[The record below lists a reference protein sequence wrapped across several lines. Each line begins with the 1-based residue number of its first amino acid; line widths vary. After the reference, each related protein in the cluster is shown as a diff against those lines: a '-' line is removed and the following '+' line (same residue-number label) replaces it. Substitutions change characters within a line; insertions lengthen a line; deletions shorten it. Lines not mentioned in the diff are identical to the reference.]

1 MKNKK
6 LKIAVFGLWHLG
18 CVYATSL
25 AKLGFEVEASDF
37 DNNVLDNL
45 KKGKAPIYEPEMDE
59 TITKLLD
66 KNLSFVDTK
75 KVFKD
80 KDYVFIAHDLPVDE
94 NDVVDTTL
102 INQTIEL
109 IKKYGES
116 KTIFVISSQIPCG
129 TCRKMSKVSKNIIY
143 FPENVRL
150 GKAYETFL
158 KPDRIILGSDKV
170 ELMDKFE
177 KDFVI
182 FDCRFIKMGWES
194 AEMVKHALNS
204 YLATCVSFSSEISD
218 LCELLGANMGDV
230 VSALKTDK
238 RVSPFSPIN
247 PGMGFAGATLGR
259 DIKTLKYLGLKQK
272 YKTKLFNAVYQVN
285 SERVEWLVGKIKR
298 ELGELKNKNVG
309 ILGLTYK
316 PGTNTLRRS
325 MSLALADLLNKEK
338 CKIVAFDPVVSEKID
353 SYEYIKIASNYE
365 DFFAGKDAI
374 VLMTEWPE
382 FNEIDLN
389 IAKKLMKQKYVFD
402 TKNFLNKKEWE
413 DKDFLFVGTGY

>member
-1 MKNKK
+1 MKRNE
-6 LKIAVFGLWHLG
+6 LKIGIFGLWHLG

-37 DNNVLDNL
+37 DKNILTNL
-45 KKGKAPIYEPEMDE
+45 SKGKAPIFEPEMDE
-59 TITKLLD
+59 TIVKFLG
-66 KNLSFVDTK
+66 KNLNFVDTK

-80 KDYVFIAHDLPVDE
+80 KDYVFITHDLQVDE
-94 NDVVDTTL
+94 NDIVCTKL
-102 INQTIEL
+102 IDQTIEL

-116 KTIFVISSQIPCG
+116 ETIFVISSQIPCG
-129 TCRKMSKVSKNIIY
+129 TCRRMSKVCKNIIY

-158 KPDRIILGSDKV
+158 KPDRIVLGSDKM
-170 ELMDKFE
+170 ELMNIFE
-177 KDFVI
+177 KDFGI
-182 FDCRFIKMGWES
+182 FGCQFMKMSWES

-218 LCELLGANMGDV
+218 LCELLGANMSDV
-230 VSALKTDK
+230 VAALKTDK
-238 RVSPFSPIN
+238 RVSPFAPIN

-259 DIKTLKYLGLKQK
+259 DIKTLKYLGQKRK
-272 YKTKLFNAVYQVN
+272 YKTKLFNVVYQVN
-285 SERVEWLVGKIKR
+285 SERVGWLVSKIKNK
-298 ELGELKNKNVG
+298 LGSLKGKNVG

-325 MSLALADLLNKEK
+325 MSLALTDLLNKEG
-338 CKIVAFDPVVSEKID
+338 CKIVAIDPVINEEID
-353 SYEYIKIASNYE
+353 NYGYIKIANNYE
-365 DFFAGKDAI
+365 IFFDGLDAV

-382 FNEIDLN
+382 FKGIDLN
-389 IAKKLMKQKYVFD
+389 MVAKQMKQKFIFD

-413 DKDFLFVGTGY
+413 DKGFLFVGTGY